1 MKSILNII
9 ITVVLVIIAAKVLFW
24 AIPFIVLIG
33 VAVWFYFKYKS
44 KKIMKQY
51 REEQERENINGY
63 KFSEG
68 QKEQERKTTTE
79 EEINKEDKF
88 NGTVIDVDFEDVKKD

>member
-1 MKSILNII
+1 MKSILNLI

-24 AIPFIVLIG
+24 AIPFIIIIG
-33 VAVWFYFKYKS
+33 VGVWFYLKYKS
-44 KKIMKQY
+44 KKIIKQY
-51 REEQERENINGY
+51 MQEQEKENVNGY
-63 KFSEG
+63 KFEEG
-68 QKEQERKTTTE
+68 HTDEATTQ